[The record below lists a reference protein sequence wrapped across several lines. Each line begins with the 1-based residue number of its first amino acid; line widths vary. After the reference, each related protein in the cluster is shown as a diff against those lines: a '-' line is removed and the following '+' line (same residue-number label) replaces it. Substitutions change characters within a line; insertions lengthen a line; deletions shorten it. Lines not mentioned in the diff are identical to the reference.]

1 MRTPREG
8 LQWKSRNEAKRNE
21 ELQRKARPEQLEMI
35 ALFCKRWKGTR
46 PKIYDFLRI
55 SCQIIMLTL
64 E

>member
-1 MRTPREG
+1 MHTPREG

-21 ELQRKARPEQLEMI
+21 ELQRKARPEELEMI
-35 ALFCKRWKGTR
+35 ALLCKRWKGTR
-46 PKIYDFLRI
+46 LKIYDFLRI